1 MDLGPI
7 AQLVERP
14 AHNRLVPGSNPGG
27 PTILKMSLFIKDV
40 TDKLENLIPPDLQE
54 DWDNSGYQVKLSNSP
69 VTGIVT
75 SLDLSKKSLDLSLKT
90 NSNLILI
97 HHPLFFHPLRF
108 IDLNS
113 PSGRFS
119 EVLINNKI
127 CVYAMHTT
135 FDSSVYSMSRYILN
149 KLSAKEI
156 MPLVSGKR
164 NLYKLSVFIPKGY
177 VRAVRGV
184 LFKYGNPKIGNYENC
199 SFETKGKGSFKP
211 LSGSDPFIGES
222 GKTSFVDESKV
233 EILIKERFIKQ
244 AVEEMKKVHPYEEAA
259 FDIFPL
265 YDFGGK
271 ETGTGA
277 AGNLENAATLGKILE
292 NIRNIFSPVFIN
304 YCGRLNKK
312 IKKIAAV
319 SGSGFSFID
328 NAIKAGC
335 DLLISS
341 ELKHST
347 AIRANMSG
355 ISLIEMSHFDTEKYF
370 TEITKDI
377 IAKEF
382 DSNIPV
388 FENNGENSPINKF
401 K

>member
-1 MDLGPI
+1 
-7 AQLVERP
+7 
-14 AHNRLVPGSNPGG
+14 
-27 PTILKMSLFIKDV
+27 
-40 TDKLENLIPPDLQE
+40 
-54 DWDNSGYQVKLSNSP
+54 
-69 VTGIVT
+69 
-75 SLDLSKKSLDLSLKT
+75 
-90 NSNLILI
+90 
-97 HHPLFFHPLRF
+97 
-108 IDLNS
+108 
-113 PSGRFS
+113 
-119 EVLINNKI
+119 
-127 CVYAMHTT
+127 
-135 FDSSVYSMSRYILN
+135 
-149 KLSAKEI
+149 
-156 MPLVSGKR
+156 
-164 NLYKLSVFIPKGY
+164 
-177 VRAVRGV
+177 
-184 LFKYGNPKIGNYENC
+184 
-199 SFETKGKGSFKP
+199 
-211 LSGSDPFIGES
+211 
-222 GKTSFVDESKV
+222 
-233 EILIKERFIKQ
+233 
-244 AVEEMKKVHPYEEAA
+244 MKKVHPYEEAA